1 MTKQRKKK
9 QQKKRQNGKPNNRGK
24 QVQSI
29 RRVPLKKR
37 KITKRKLRFGRIF
50 LTFLGLILLGVV
62 GKKIVSFP
70 ITAIYI
76 SGNTILSD
84 QEIIELAHLEQYP
97 AYFGILKRETEDT
110 LETNIYIKNAKV
122 KKKKW
127 KEIYIEI
134 EENTPLFYDASRGKT
149 ILKDGQEIEEVFLVP
164 TLLNYVPDT
173 LYSLLKEKMLL
184 LERDIYTRISEIKY
198 SPNEVDD
205 KRFYLT
211 MVDGNQVYVT
221 LKRFEKINSYVEIMK
236 EILVKYE
243 NKKGILYLDEGEY
256 FELRE
261 E

>member
-1 MTKQRKKK
+1 MTKQKTKK
-9 QQKKRQNGKPNNRGK
+9 QQKRKQKKKQNRKGK

-29 RRVPLKKR
+29 QRGFSKKR
-37 KITKRKLRFGRIF
+37 KITKRKLRLGRIF
-50 LTFLGLILLGVV
+50 LTFLCLFLFGIV
-62 GKKIVSFP
+62 GKKILSFP
-70 ITAIYI
+70 ITNIYV

-97 AYFGILKRETEDT
+97 AYFGIVKKKTKDT
-110 LETNIYIKNAKV
+110 LESHIYIKNAKV

-149 ILKDGQEIEEVFLVP
+149 ILKDGSEVEETFLVP

-173 LYSLLKEKMLL
+173 LYSLLKEKILL
-184 LERDIYTRISEIKY
+184 IEKDIYIRISEIKY

-221 LKRFEKINSYVEIMK
+221 LKRF
-236 EILVKYE
+236 
-243 NKKGILYLDEGEY
+243 
-256 FELRE
+256 
-261 E
+261 